1 MKNHVPRLCLLLL
14 PFFSACEKMADVSS
28 PQLYSKDGL
37 AFSYP
42 GNWNITGEEA
52 LGDAGEKAKLLNV
65 ESPGDAIV
73 IICVFDYASEQ
84 TLLEWATDFSLSMK
98 EEIPFGEVGDSRF
111 SDVTRMG
118 KTGKI
123 KGIKNN
129 VELSFLG
136 ETVPHVQEFFS
147 IRNNET
153 SAFIVCQS
161 AEEDLEKTEPAFR
174 QIIGSFELK

>member
-1 MKNHVPRLCLLLL
+1 
-14 PFFSACEKMADVSS
+14 MADVSS

-37 AFSYP
+37 SFLYP
-42 GNWNITGEEA
+42 GNWKITEEEVFE
-52 LGDAGEKAKLLNV
+52 EKAKLINV

-73 IICVFDYASEQ
+73 VICAFDYASEQ

-123 KGIKNN
+123 KGIKNK

-147 IRNNET
+147 IRNKET

-174 QIIGSFELK
+174 QIVGSFQLK

>member
-1 MKNHVPRLCLLLL
+1 
-14 PFFSACEKMADVSS
+14 MADIAS
-28 PQLYSKDGL
+28 PQSYSKDGIS
-37 AFSYP
+37 FRYP
-42 GNWNITGEEA
+42 GNWKITEEEV
-52 LGDAGEKAKLLNV
+52 LGDLGEKAKLLNV

-73 IICVFDYASEQ
+73 VICAFDYASEQ

-98 EEIPFGEVGDSRF
+98 SEIPFGEVGDSRF

-123 KGIKNN
+123 KGIKNK

-147 IRNNET
+147 IRNKET
-153 SAFIVCQS
+153 SAFIVCHS

-174 QIIGSFELK
+174 QIVGSFQLK

>member
-1 MKNHVPRLCLLLL
+1 M
-14 PFFSACEKMADVSS
+14 
-28 PQLYSKDGL
+28 
-37 AFSYP
+37 
-42 GNWNITGEEA
+42 
-52 LGDAGEKAKLLNV
+52 

-123 KGIKNN
+123 KGIKNK

-136 ETVPHVQEFFS
+136 ETVPHAQEFFS

-161 AEEDLEKTEPAFR
+161 AKEDLEKTEPAFN